1 MVVKMIFFILFQL
14 LPDTLES
21 PGKLVLGYESYPQEL
36 IEVFDSIYF
45 GILSSA
51 DTNSALWEYYFGN
64 SLKDALW
71 NNERLRNY
79 AVKNYVERGE
89 QVFFLPFFR
98 SPIWD
103 ELQRKRIEF
112 LNSKKIEKVKDY
124 IFKKRLEEY
133 YKHKDDLS
141 ILYEKIPEEMAIDED
156 FVYIGTH
163 FYMGGIFWFNKVGEK
178 WFVNILDKINPEG
191 GLFTGYFNLLENHTD
206 TTTSLFLLSR
216 DSLRQMPSDSF
227 YYIYHYSLEEDTWVV
242 GFHYNREKN
251 LWHLYPIFLP
261 LYFDANCPPYLN
273 HDIYTINKNSELF
286 SFLSKSLS
294 KIEEITDINSDSR
307 IGYYSFGEDYFVW
320 WITDE
325 FSEHSYEK
333 VKVKFFFFY
342 NIIHS
347 DIHQL
352 FSFPGEDFLSKPIN
366 LRRKRIEKVNI
377 EGETGTKK
385 VLDSVTVYYRLPWV
399 NKPEIK
405 LIDGILFLVKPT
417 GNPIY
422 RTVHGFHVIGLTLRN
437 TCLKS
442 CGKGFENINLFFV
455 S

>member
-21 PGKLVLGYESYPQEL
+21 PGKLVLGYKGYPQEL

-141 ILYEKIPEEMAIDED
+141 ILYEKIPEEMAVDED

-227 YYIYHYSLEEDTWVV
+227 FIYI
-242 GFHYNREKN
+242 
-251 LWHLYPIFLP
+251 I
-261 LYFDANCPPYLN
+261 
-273 HDIYTINKNSELF
+273 IYWK
-286 SFLSKSLS
+286 
-294 KIEEITDINSDSR
+294 KI
-307 IGYYSFGEDYFVW
+307 
-320 WITDE
+320 
-325 FSEHSYEK
+325 
-333 VKVKFFFFY
+333 
-342 NIIHS
+342 
-347 DIHQL
+347 
-352 FSFPGEDFLSKPIN
+352 
-366 LRRKRIEKVNI
+366 
-377 EGETGTKK
+377 
-385 VLDSVTVYYRLPWV
+385 
-399 NKPEIK
+399 
-405 LIDGILFLVKPT
+405 
-417 GNPIY
+417 
-422 RTVHGFHVIGLTLRN
+422 HG
-437 TCLKS
+437 
-442 CGKGFENINLFFV
+442 
-455 S
+455 